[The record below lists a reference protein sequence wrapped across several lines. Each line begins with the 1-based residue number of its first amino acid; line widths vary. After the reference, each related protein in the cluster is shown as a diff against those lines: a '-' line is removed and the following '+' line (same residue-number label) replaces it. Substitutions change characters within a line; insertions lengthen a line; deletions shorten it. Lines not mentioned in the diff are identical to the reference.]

1 MQPTLV
7 SMYAF
12 AICSKQDKIM
22 LREQLL
28 DPVFPGCPIRNV
40 LTRIGDKWTLLVL
53 LTLEGKG
60 TPLRFKELQRSIP
73 DVSEKMLTATLRNLE
88 ADGLVLRQ
96 AYAEVPPRVEYS
108 LTKRSASLMPLL
120 NNLVNWS
127 LDHFDAIISDRQR
140 FAEKK

>member
-1 MQPTLV
+1 
-7 SMYAF
+7 
-12 AICSKQDKIM
+12 M

-28 DPVFPGCPIRNV
+28 DPVFPECPIRNV
-40 LTRIGDKWTLLVL
+40 LSRIGDKWTLLVL
-53 LTLEGKG
+53 LTLEGKA

-108 LTKRSASLMPLL
+108 LTTRSASLMPLL

>member
-1 MQPTLV
+1 
-7 SMYAF
+7 
-12 AICSKQDKIM
+12 M

-28 DPVFPGCPIRNV
+28 DPVFPECPIRNV
-40 LTRIGDKWTLLVL
+40 LSRIGDKWTLLVL

-108 LTKRSASLMPLL
+108 LTMRSASLMPLL

>member
-1 MQPTLV
+1 MLPTLV
-7 SMYAF
+7 LMFAF
-12 AICSKQDKIM
+12 AICSKKDKIM

>member
-1 MQPTLV
+1 
-7 SMYAF
+7 
-12 AICSKQDKIM
+12 M

-73 DVSEKMLTATLRNLE
+73 DVSEKMLTTTLRNLE

-108 LTKRSASLMPLL
+108 LTMRSASLMPLL

>member
-1 MQPTLV
+1 MVLILAL
-7 SMYAF
+7 MF
-12 AICSKQDKIM
+12 ASATCSKKDKIM

-40 LTRIGDKWTLLVL
+40 LSRIGDKWTLLVL

-108 LTKRSASLMPLL
+108 LTTRSASLMPLL

>member
-12 AICSKQDKIM
+12 AICSKKDKIM

-40 LTRIGDKWTLLVL
+40 LTRIGDKGTLMVL

>member
-7 SMYAF
+7 LMF
-12 AICSKQDKIM
+12 ASATCSKKDKIM

>member
-7 SMYAF
+7 LMFAF
-12 AICSKQDKIM
+12 AICSKKDKIM

>member
-1 MQPTLV
+1 
-7 SMYAF
+7 
-12 AICSKQDKIM
+12 M

-28 DPVFPGCPIRNV
+28 DPVFPECPIRNV
-40 LTRIGDKWTLLVL
+40 LSRIGDKWTLLVL
-53 LTLEGKG
+53 LTLEAKG

-108 LTKRSASLMPLL
+108 LTTRSASLMPLL

>member
-1 MQPTLV
+1 
-7 SMYAF
+7 
-12 AICSKQDKIM
+12 M

-40 LTRIGDKWTLLVL
+40 LSRIGDKWTLLVL

-60 TPLRFKELQRSIP
+60 SPLRFKELQRSIP

-108 LTKRSASLMPLL
+108 LTTRSASLMPLL

>member
-1 MQPTLV
+1 
-7 SMYAF
+7 
-12 AICSKQDKIM
+12 M

-40 LTRIGDKWTLLVL
+40 LSRIGDKWTLLVL

-108 LTKRSASLMPLL
+108 LTTRSASLMPLL

-127 LDHFDAIISDRQR
+127 LDHFDAIISDRHR

>member
-1 MQPTLV
+1 
-7 SMYAF
+7 
-12 AICSKQDKIM
+12 M

-28 DPVFPGCPIRNV
+28 DPVFPECPIRNV
-40 LTRIGDKWTLLVL
+40 LSRIGDKWTLLVL

-108 LTKRSASLMPLL
+108 LTTRSASLMPLL

>member
-1 MQPTLV
+1 MVLIPAL
-7 SMYAF
+7 MF
-12 AICSKQDKIM
+12 ASATCSKKDKIM

>member
-1 MQPTLV
+1 
-7 SMYAF
+7 
-12 AICSKQDKIM
+12 M

-28 DPVFPGCPIRNV
+28 DPVFPECPIRNV
-40 LTRIGDKWTLLVL
+40 LSRIGDKWTLLVL
-53 LTLEGKG
+53 LTLEGKA

-108 LTKRSASLMPLL
+108 LTTRSASLMPLL

-140 FAEKK
+140 FGEKK

>member
-1 MQPTLV
+1 
-7 SMYAF
+7 
-12 AICSKQDKIM
+12 M

-40 LTRIGDKWTLLVL
+40 LSRIGDKWTLLVL

-108 LTKRSASLMPLL
+108 LTTRSASLMPLL

>member
-1 MQPTLV
+1 MVLILAL
-7 SMYAF
+7 MF
-12 AICSKQDKIM
+12 ASATCSKKDKIM

-40 LTRIGDKWTLLVL
+40 LSRIGDKWTLLVL
-53 LTLEGKG
+53 LTLEGKA

-108 LTKRSASLMPLL
+108 LTTRSASLMPLL

>member
-1 MQPTLV
+1 MVLILAL
-7 SMYAF
+7 MF
-12 AICSKQDKIM
+12 ASATCSKKDKIM

-28 DPVFPGCPIRNV
+28 DPVFPECPIRNV
-40 LTRIGDKWTLLVL
+40 LSRIGDKWTLLVL
-53 LTLEGKG
+53 LTLEGKA

-108 LTKRSASLMPLL
+108 LTTRSASLMPLL